1 MDAWRSNF
9 ISFYFFAVQDDQKI
23 YHDNLTNHNESDY
36 KVTYELSRTTE
47 SPSRKTN
54 INPIIGGKCKYI
66 YMYISE
72 TLSLHMLLLS
82 IGYQGITNNRFL
94 IQFLNRD
101 QRSII
106 RLSVTAVN
114 LSSAFFPVFFSVVIS
129 LALVVVFLP
138 ILLIV
143 VVRKYRRTGSRQ
155 EVNESMEMVAIP
167 NKL

>member
-1 MDAWRSNF
+1 MNLITKSHMNLVGQPNRPVARPTLTQLLEVN
-9 ISFYFFAVQDDQKI
+9 I
-23 YHDNLTNHNESDY
+23 YL
-36 KVTYELSRTTE
+36 
-47 SPSRKTN
+47 
-54 INPIIGGKCKYI
+54 
-66 YMYISE
+66 YISE

-82 IGYQGITNNRFL
+82 IGYQGNTNNRFL

-114 LSSAFFPVFFSVVIS
+114 LSSAFFTVFFSVVIP

-155 EVNESMEMVAIP
+155 EVNENMEMVAIP